1 MTNRLIDEMLDYFRK
16 LRDENLA
23 HAAKMEAGDF
33 CTRERRGGEMVD
45 TTAEWAA
52 ELRRRADSLDQV
64 IRAHE
69 ERAG

>member
-1 MTNRLIDEMLDYFRK
+1 MTDRLIDEMLDYFRK

-45 TTAEWAA
+45 TTADA